1 MWVPDRCL
9 YFVDSRS
16 LSLLC
21 GFQIAVFTLWVPDRC
36 LYFVGS
42 RSLSLLCGFQIAV
55 FTLWVPDRCLF
66 ICYQFYCTSFPILR
80 GLQSK
85 KNASTMAFQKGAKII
100 AGAGG
105 SGYTLAVS
113 ALL

>member
-1 MWVPDRCL
+1 MWVPDRCV
-9 YFVDSRS
+9 YCVGSGS
-16 LSLLC
+16 LSFHLLS
-21 GFQIAVFTLWVPDRC
+21 VL
-36 LYFVGS
+36 LY
-42 RSLSLLCGFQIAV
+42 
-55 FTLWVPDRCLF
+55 LF
-66 ICYQFYCTSFPILR
+66 SNLR